1 MIPAF
6 LYLSLGV
13 WLLLVVVFV
22 VFAVWLRRVPDDEIL
37 RYEARAIEN
46 KRRHGIEVYKF

>member
-13 WLLLVVVFV
+13 WLFLAAAFV
-22 VFAVWLRRVPDDEIL
+22 LFAVWLRRRPDDEIL
-37 RYEARAIEN
+37 KIEAKAIEN
-46 KRRHGIEVYKF
+46 KRRHGIEVYRF